1 MAHAI
6 VRPMP
11 EAGKRRGSVNPELEG
26 AVARFLGAGDR
37 QRAVTEIIRGYGPQ
51 ILGYLSASMRRP
63 DDADDAFGLFCEDV
77 LKGLHGFERRSSVLA
92 WSYRVAW
99 NCALRVAQDGYQ
111 RRSRRL
117 GTDESSELA
126 ESVRSSTA
134 QHLKDSSKD
143 WLRRAREQLTPEERT
158 LLILRID
165 RGMSWRD
172 VAEVLATGGKR
183 PDPVALRKRF
193 ARLTRKLE
201 GTARA
206 EGLIE

>member
-1 MAHAI
+1 MSG
-6 VRPMP
+6 
-11 EAGKRRGSVNPELEG
+11 AGKRRGSVKPELEG
-26 AVARFLGAGDR
+26 AVARLLGAGDL
-37 QRAVTEIIRGYGPQ
+37 QHAATEIIRGYGPQ
-51 ILGYLSASMRRP
+51 ILGYLSAAMHRP

-77 LKGLHGFERRSSVLA
+77 WKGLHGFERRSSVLA

-99 NCALRVAQDGYQ
+99 NCALRVAQDGY
-111 RRSRRL
+111 RRRGRRL
-117 GTDESSELA
+117 GTDELSEVA

-134 QHLKDSSKD
+134 PYLKDASKD

-172 VAEVLATGGKR
+172 VAEVLSAGGKG

-193 ARLTRKLE
+193 DRLKRKLE
-201 GTARA
+201 GAARA